1 MDDEGRAADWK
12 FIKLYIQHRQVPDN
26 PSPHMNASLAATPIE
41 QANHVTY
48 LKRVKG
54 E

>member
-1 MDDEGRAADWK
+1 MSDEERAADWK
-12 FIKLYIQHRQVPDN
+12 FLQRYILYRELPDN
-26 PSPHMNASLAATPIE
+26 PSRHMNACLAATPIE

-48 LKRVKG
+48 LKRVNG